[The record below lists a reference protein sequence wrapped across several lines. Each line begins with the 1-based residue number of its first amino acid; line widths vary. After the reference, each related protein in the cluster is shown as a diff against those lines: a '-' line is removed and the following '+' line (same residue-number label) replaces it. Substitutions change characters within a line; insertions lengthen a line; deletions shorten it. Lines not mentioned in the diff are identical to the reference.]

1 MHIRSESYISIVAGG
16 LEFFIS
22 KLAIFI
28 EHKVIVASVTTSLRR
43 AGESLGTLVR
53 RELQ

>member
-1 MHIRSESYISIVAGG
+1 MHIRSESYISIIIGS

-22 KLAIFI
+22 KLAIFVKY
-28 EHKVIVASVTTSLRR
+28 KVIIAGVITSLRR

-53 RELQ
+53 